1 MSGPTLLAT
10 KLHPPVR
17 RGLMHRRRLVQA
29 LDGAARHQLTLL
41 VAPAGWGKTSLL
53 ADWHATGHRD
63 RDRDRI
69 GWLALDP
76 EDNDPVRFWSYLVAA
91 VRTVLPDAGAD
102 ALATLGMRGR
112 VLLDAVVPSLLNDV
126 ATSGEDVYLVLDDYH
141 VVTDP
146 DLHRSV
152 AYLLAHQPP
161 GLHLVLATRSEP
173 PLPFGRLRAHGEL
186 LEIRAADLAF
196 TDTEAATML
205 NGGALALG
213 LDAADV
219 ERLSRR
225 TEGWA
230 AGLYLAGLSLR
241 EHTDRTAFLNEF
253 AGTDRFVLDFLG
265 SEVLAAQPQDLRTFL
280 LETSILSRLSAELC
294 QAVTGRA
301 DSAALL
307 ERIERSN
314 LFLVPLDSER
324 RWFRYHRLFGELLRH
339 ELSVTEPQRLPGLH
353 RRAAA
358 WFRSVGEVGA
368 AISQAAAAGDVSD
381 AVELIATHWNTWFN
395 AGRLATV
402 DSWMDRL
409 PAAALLADS
418 RTCVARAWLLL
429 DAGRLDDV
437 DRWLTAADTAADP
450 ADAVALR
457 DIAVLRAVQR
467 FKIGDVG
474 ASHTA
479 ARRVLEL
486 NRGEACF
493 AATVA
498 HALLGVT
505 LFWRGEAAAAVRPL
519 TIAVALARRTGNLL
533 GETYALGYLALTHI
547 ENGAVDD
554 AQQVA
559 GKALSQAA
567 EPGVAEHFV
576 TGLPRLAQA
585 LALAA
590 TGQVESAAPAAARAV
605 QLARRGAG
613 RLEIALA
620 LATHAQALAAAG
632 SDGAPALA
640 EARRVARACRDPGW
654 LPERLAR
661 LGRAI
666 APAGQRAATDGDST
680 VTLSERERELL
691 PLLAGTLS
699 QREIG
704 AVLHVSLN
712 TIKTHSRLLYRKL
725 GASSR
730 ADAVQR
736 ARQIGLLAAPNSRQ
750 PVAGRAH
757 PVELHPGERP
767 PEY

>member
-1 MSGPTLLAT
+1 MGGPTLLAT

-41 VAPAGWGKTSLL
+41 IAPAGWGKTSLL
-53 ADWHATGHRD
+53 ADWHATGRSD
-63 RDRDRI
+63 RV

-76 EDNDPVRFWSYLVAA
+76 EDNDPVRFWSYLIAA
-91 VRTVLPDAGAD
+91 VRTVLPGAGGD

-112 VLLDAVVPSLLNDV
+112 ALLDAAVPSLLNDV
-126 ATSGEDVYLVLDDYH
+126 ASGGDVYLVLDDYH

-161 GLHLVLATRSEP
+161 GLHVVLTTRSEP

-196 TDTEAATML
+196 TDTEATTML
-205 NGGALALG
+205 NGALG
-213 LDAADV
+213 LGLDVADV
-219 ERLSRR
+219 ERLGRR

-241 EHTDRTAFLNEF
+241 EHSDRTAFLDKF

-265 SEVLAAQPQDLRTFL
+265 TEVLAAQPQDVRTFL
-280 LETSILSRLSAELC
+280 LETSILPRLSAELC

-307 ERIERSN
+307 EHIERSN

-339 ELSVTEPQRLPGLH
+339 ELSVTEPQQLPGLH

-368 AISQAAAAGDVSD
+368 AISQAAAAGDVRD
-381 AVELIATHWNTWFN
+381 AVELIAAHWNTWFN
-395 AGRLATV
+395 AGRLTTV
-402 DSWMDRL
+402 DAWLDRL
-409 PAAALLADS
+409 PAAAQLADS
-418 RTCVARAWLLL
+418 RLCVARAWLLL

-457 DIAVLRAVQR
+457 DIAVLRAVHR

-474 ASHTA
+474 ASHAA

-486 NRGEACF
+486 NRGEVCF

-498 HALLGVT
+498 QALLGVT
-505 LFWRGEAAAAVRPL
+505 LFWRGEPAAAVRPL
-519 TIAVALARRTGNLL
+519 TSAVALARRTGNLL
-533 GETYALGYLALTHI
+533 GETYALGYLALAHT
-547 ENGAVDD
+547 ENGAVGD

-559 GKALSQAA
+559 VAALSRAA

-576 TGLPRLAQA
+576 TGLPQLAHA

-590 TGQVESAAPAAARAV
+590 TGQVASAAPAAARAV

-620 LATHAQALAAAG
+620 LATHAQTLAAGG
-632 SDGAPALA
+632 SEGAPALA
-640 EARRVARACRDPGW
+640 EARRVARTCRDPGW
-654 LPERLAR
+654 LPERLTR

-666 APAGQRAATDGDST
+666 ARAGQRAVSSGNPA
-680 VTLSERERELL
+680 VTLSDRERELL

-704 AVLHVSLN
+704 TVLHISLN
-712 TIKTHSRLLYRKL
+712 TVKTHSRLLYRKL

-730 ADAVQR
+730 AEAVQR

-750 PVAGRAH
+750 PVAGGAH
-757 PVELHPGERP
+757 PVDLHPGESP